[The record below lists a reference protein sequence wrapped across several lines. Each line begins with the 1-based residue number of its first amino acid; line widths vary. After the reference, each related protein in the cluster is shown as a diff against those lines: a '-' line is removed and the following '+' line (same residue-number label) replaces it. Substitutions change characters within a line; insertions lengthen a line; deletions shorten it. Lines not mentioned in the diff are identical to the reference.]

1 MMRARNAS
9 YELHVRVLEGGR
21 FSAPVV
27 LDRRATFKGYLTAF
41 ESLPEGS
48 PEVPCFFGDSPDT
61 STSGHVMRVA
71 IAVSGGGDD
80 DAPPPPPPPPGPGQL
95 LFSDDF
101 SRASSNSL
109 GSNWKLSG
117 LWLMN
122 GQRAVS
128 DLDNPKGDNLSLA
141 QPSRCA
147 DCEVEARVQHFA
159 EEEAGVV
166 LRATGNARA
175 RPPHGDGLGPR
186 CPLGRGTRRA
196 RHAHR
201 RCVVR

>member
-1 MMRARNAS
+1 
-9 YELHVRVLEGGR
+9 VLEGGR